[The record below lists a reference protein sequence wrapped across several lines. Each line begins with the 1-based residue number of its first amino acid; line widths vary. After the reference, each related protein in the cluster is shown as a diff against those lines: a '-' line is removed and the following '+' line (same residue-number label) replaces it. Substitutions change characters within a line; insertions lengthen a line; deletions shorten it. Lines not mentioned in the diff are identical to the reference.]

1 VAVQSHVL
9 YLQELDDLWTAQVEA
24 MRSGEVTWSPEAA
37 DELGVVVGAM
47 RDGLHVLEDRGREV
61 RYQLEALTPE
71 QVEEAARRIDPEG
84 SLSIVLD
91 EDFDL
96 RGSVLGAWIY
106 VLDEAARER
115 GLLTEKYNRIRQGD
129 IPDGDFRFSF
139 KCALYLTAVGAG
151 IAAAVVTGG
160 GAVAVGLTLTSATAG
175 AGHGWT
181 DSGCRRAGPEIG
193 GRR

>member
-1 VAVQSHVL
+1 
-9 YLQELDDLWTAQVEA
+9 
-24 MRSGEVTWSPEAA
+24 M
-37 DELGVVVGAM
+37 
-47 RDGLHVLEDRGREV
+47 

-115 GLLTEKYNRIRQGD
+115 GLLTEKYNRIRQ
-129 IPDGDFRFSF
+129 
-139 KCALYLTAVGAG
+139 VG
-151 IAAAVVTGG
+151 TW
-160 GAVAVGLTLTSATAG
+160 TLTSGSGGTTDVDFRLTPIALTLEAVITTGVVDPTSVVPAEGIVLLDFG
-175 AGHGWT
+175 AQDEDVLVHQGRAEASAVDRSPHRVDLSHPHPRDRSSQGHGW
-181 DSGCRRAGPEIG
+181 
-193 GRR
+193 